1 MLESS
6 WDVSR
11 VNTSKPGV
19 YKLTGTFVIPQGYEL
34 SDDLTLPEACAY
46 ISVQKKG
53 TPQID
58 TYSMPEVDMIEF
70 PMLMDGFSKADL
82 QNMQVYIRENKGSYQ
97 KADKELVEITFQG
110 VLLYCREVLKKGN
123 TYDICV
129 VHEKGSTGIY
139 SFSYNDE
146 FIVNEYWHERN
157 FSDRDEKDLPD
168 IVQKAPEKK
177 LTITPVPDGA
187 EADNSQNQESE
198 EAGYE
203 NGSYDYNSANAG
215 SGQDNRNTGNK
226 ESGTKVTA
234 ETDTTNDSVTELS
247 TDAITAVSGRRL
259 LLMIQQNGSA
269 KFEKQGISVTVSSET
284 VNAWKVNEND
294 EVQVRIEKTAESAFS
309 LRIFVRGEEVTEI
322 PGTVVKIP
330 ISVLKGIQS
339 PETVVIEDTRGN
351 QYAKS
356 YQEEQ
361 KVLQVTLDKT
371 GDYFIT
377 DGQILSDMNDTDAV
391 QESEESE
398 HRESLLT
405 GKDLKQSVKNSLGLI
420 IAGAVLLTGFLILRK
435 KHRKQKR

>member
-1 MLESS
+1 M
-6 WDVSR
+6 
-11 VNTSKPGV
+11 
-19 YKLTGTFVIPQGYEL
+19 
-34 SDDLTLPEACAY
+34 
-46 ISVQKKG
+46 
-53 TPQID
+53 
-58 TYSMPEVDMIEF
+58 
-70 PMLMDGFSKADL
+70 
-82 QNMQVYIRENKGSYQ
+82 
-97 KADKELVEITFQG
+97 
-110 VLLYCREVLKKGN
+110 
-123 TYDICV
+123 
-129 VHEKGSTGIY
+129 
-139 SFSYNDE
+139 
-146 FIVNEYWHERN
+146 
-157 FSDRDEKDLPD
+157 
-168 IVQKAPEKK
+168 QKAPEIK

-187 EADNSQNQESE
+187 ETDNSHNQESE

-203 NGSYDYNSANAG
+203 NGSYNYNSANAG
-215 SGQDNRNTGNK
+215 NGQDNRNTGNK

-339 PETVVIEDTRGN
+339 PETVIIEDKRGN

-377 DGQILSDMNDTDAV
+377 DGQSSNSVQENQGEAGADQTGFSVKDSETEVAVTDEIMQEDGEVLSDMNDTGAV

-405 GKDLKQSVKNSLGLI
+405 GKDLKQSVKISLGLI
-420 IAGAVLLTGFLILRK
+420 IAGAVFLTGFLILRK
-435 KHRKQKR
+435 KHRK